1 MDNGFL
7 ILFFQNKNLLLWLMK
22 KILVLLLAGFLSL
35 TINAQNKHFTI
46 EEATLGLRSNLAPKN
61 ILQLT
66 WVPEGN
72 AFSFVTDDKE
82 NPALVR
88 VQVPK
93 MKSDT
98 ILFLKDLNED
108 TIFGRTQESLKR
120 MPNLQWI
127 NGNTF
132 YFKYKNQLFFVK
144 KSTERRGNRYWV
156 ALQKDQTKLPENA
169 ENVNVEKVQMQY
181 AYTIENN
188 LFMHGAKW
196 NTLQITNDENKGIV
210 NGQSVHQNE
219 FGIDGGIF
227 FSPKGNY
234 LAFYRMDETMVGDYP
249 IIDWSV
255 TPAVNKNKK
264 YPMAG
269 TASHHVTLGVFNPQT
284 KTTVFM
290 KTGLPAEQYLTCVTW
305 SPDEQYVFIAILN
318 RDQNHLWLNK
328 YDAKTGDF
336 IKTLFEETDPKYV
349 QPQHSLEFLPGKN
362 DEFVWWSQRDGFMH
376 LYRYN
381 TEGKLLN
388 QITKGEWLVNDI
400 LGKNKS
406 KKELI
411 VAASKESPMSKN
423 IYAVN
428 WENGEMR
435 RLDKDFGVHNA
446 KVSDDGNYL
455 IDNFSNPDLPRKI
468 EVVSTQSKWNKILI
482 NSENPLAGF
491 QRPEIKNITLKA
503 DDGTDLFGK
512 IILPINFDSTKKYP
526 VIVYLYNGPNVQL
539 LNNGF
544 PASGNLWYEYMAQ
557 KGYVVFTMDG
567 RGSSN
572 RGIKFE
578 QVTFRHLG
586 TVEMEDQ
593 LKGVDYLKSLSY
605 VDSERMGV
613 HGWSFGGFMTTS
625 LMLRHPGVFKCA
637 VAGGPVIDWKMY
649 EIMYT
654 ERYMDTPQQNPE
666 GYEEANL
673 LTKTKNLK
681 GKLLMIHGAQDGV
694 VVWQHS
700 IKFIKACVDNGVQ
713 LDYFVYPG
721 HEHNVLGKDRVHL
734 MQKISDYFD
743 EHL

>member
-1 MDNGFL
+1 
-7 ILFFQNKNLLLWLMK
+7 MK
-22 KILVLLLAGFLSL
+22 KALLIAIAGFLSFS
-35 TINAQNKHFTI
+35 IQAQTKQYTM
-46 EEATLGLRSNLAPKN
+46 EEATLGLRSNLAPKS
-61 ILQLT
+61 ISQMK
-66 WVPEGN
+66 WIPGEN
-72 AFSFVTDDKE
+72 AYSFVTDDKE
-82 NPALVR
+82 NPALVE

-93 MKSDT
+93 MKADT
-98 ILFLKDLNED
+98 ILSLKSLDAALFSGKSQD
-108 TIFGRTQESLKR
+108 SLKR
-120 MPNLQWI
+120 LPSLQWI
-127 NGNTF
+127 NANSL
-132 YFKYKNQLFFVK
+132 YFQKGNQLYSVEK
-144 KSTERRGNRYWV
+144 INDKWKSSDWIS
-156 ALQKDQTKLPENA
+156 LPKNA
-169 ENVNVEKVQMQY
+169 ENINIEPNKKQIG
-181 AYTIENN
+181 YTIDNN
-188 LFMHGAKW
+188 LFMVDGDGK
-196 NTLQITNDENKGIV
+196 TLQVTNEDNKGIV

-219 FGIDGGIF
+219 FGITGGIF

-255 TPAVNKNKK
+255 TPAVNHNKK

-284 KTTVFM
+284 QQTVFM

-305 SPDEQYVFIAILN
+305 SPDEQFIFIAILN

-336 IKTLFEETDPKYV
+336 IKTLFEETDSKYV
-349 QPQHSLEFLPGKN
+349 QPQHSLAFLPGKN

-376 LYRYN
+376 LYHYN
-381 TEGKLLN
+381 TDGKLMN
-388 QITKGEWLVNDI
+388 QITKGDWVVNSL
-400 LGKNKS
+400 LGMNKD

-411 VAASKESPMSKN
+411 IATSKESPMSKN

-428 WENGEMR
+428 WNTGKLK

-446 KVSDDGNYL
+446 IVSDNGNYFV
-455 IDNFSNPDLPRKI
+455 DNFSNPNLPRKI
-468 EVVSTQSKWNKILI
+468 EVAATNSKWEKTLLI
-482 NSENPLAGF
+482 AENPLKDF
-491 QRPEIKNITLKA
+491 QRPQINSVTLKA
-503 DDGTDLFGK
+503 DDGTDLYGK
-512 IILPINFDSTKKYP
+512 IILPTNFDSTKKYP

-557 KGYVVFTMDG
+557 KGYIVFTMDG

-572 RGIKFE
+572 RGLKFE

-586 TVEMEDQ
+586 TKEMDDQ
-593 LKGVDYLKSLSY
+593 LQGVAYLKSLSY
-605 VDSERMGV
+605 VDSTRMGV
-613 HGWSFGGFMTTS
+613 HGWSFGGFMTVS

-654 ERYMDTPQQNPE
+654 ERYMDMPQQNPE

-681 GKLLMIHGAQDGV
+681 GKLLVIHGTQDGV

-700 IKFIKACVDNGVQ
+700 IKFVKACVDNGVQ
-713 LDYFVYPG
+713 MDYFVYPG

-734 MQKISDYFD
+734 MQKITDYF
-743 EHL
+743 ETNLEVRN